1 MPGVA
6 LSTDPMAD
14 QPATRH
20 LFLGLVGAPYASDLL
35 TSAVRLAD
43 EALRQRHRVTIWT
56 CGYATTL
63 TTTAAGLVKP
73 RNLADWDTE
82 HPSPAALA
90 SHLRDHGGGSLEWL
104 VCRFCAEERG
114 ALDQLP
120 SVRIRPPYEFI
131 VRANAADV
139 SLVLGVK

>member
-1 MPGVA
+1 MVEPQAV
-6 LSTDPMAD
+6 
-14 QPATRH
+14 RH

-43 EALRQRHRVTIWT
+43 EAIRQRHRVTIWT

-63 TTTAAGLVKP
+63 TTKAVGLSAP
-73 RNLADWDTE
+73 RNLADWDAE

-90 SHLRDHGGGSLEWL
+90 GRLRDHAAGSLEWL

-120 SVRIRPPYEFI
+120 LARIRPPYEFI
-131 VRANAADV
+131 VRADAADV
-139 SLVLGVK
+139 ALVLGVK